1 MDRKQQ
7 FYEVAFK
14 DEETAK
20 SLLEKSPEEVSAY
33 MKTQGYEYSV
43 EEIKAIGAELKA
55 MADKQ
60 AEGELDEDAL
70 EDVAGGLVISTT
82 TAIAVAAGIS
92 AAYICWQNR
101 CRWR

>member
-60 AEGELDEDAL
+60 PEGELDEDAL
-70 EDVAGGLVISTT
+70 ENVAGGMLG
-82 TAIAVAAGIS
+82 TAMVFAAGFV
-92 AAYICWQNR
+92 AGVA
-101 CRWR
+101 WRNKW

>member
-14 DEETAK
+14 DVETAK

-43 EEIKAIGAELKA
+43 EEIKAIGTELKA

-60 AEGELDEDAL
+60 TEGELDEDAL
-70 EDVAGGLVISTT
+70 EDVAGGMIG
-82 TAIAVAAGIS
+82 TAMVLAAGS
-92 AAYICWQNR
+92 FLAGYACGRGW
-101 CRWR
+101 

>member
-14 DEETAK
+14 DAETAK

-33 MKTQGYEYSV
+33 MKKQGYEYSV

-70 EDVAGGLVISTT
+70 EDVAGGCG
-82 TAIAVAAGIS
+82 IAVATAVAFLAGY
-92 AAYICWQNR
+92 AYGRGW
-101 CRWR
+101 

>member
-70 EDVAGGLVISTT
+70 EDVAGGSVALAMAVG
-82 TAIAVAAGIS
+82 IALT
-92 AAYICWQNR
+92 AAYLY
-101 CRWR
+101 WRNKNQWR

>member
-60 AEGELDEDAL
+60 TEGELDEEAL
-70 EDVAGGLVISTT
+70 EDVAGGFG
-82 TAIAVAAGIS
+82 IAVATAVAFFAGY
-92 AAYICWQNR
+92 AYGRGW
-101 CRWR
+101 

>member
-14 DEETAK
+14 DAETAK

-60 AEGELDEDAL
+60 SEGELDEDAL
-70 EDVAGGLVISTT
+70 EDVAGGVFISTAV
-82 TAIAVAAGIS
+82 AIAVGVGVS
-92 AAYICWQNR
+92 AAYLCWKNN